1 MTTYQI
7 LSLCALAVAIAGVYG
22 SSLIGKVKW
31 SAAPKPATILSSIEA
46 VVAVRERYQDEAVR
60 AACNALL
67 SALLKVQA

>member
-1 MTTYQI
+1 VTTYQI
-7 LSLCALAVAIAGVYG
+7 LSLCALAIALAGVYG

-31 SAAPKPATILSSIEA
+31 GSVKPNTILSSIEA

-67 SALLKVQA
+67 SALLKVQG

>member
-7 LSLCALAVAIAGVYG
+7 LSMCALALAIAGVYG

-31 SAAPKPATILSSIEA
+31 RSVKPTTVLSSIEA
-46 VVAVRERYQDEAVR
+46 VVAVRDTYQDEEVR

-67 SALLKVQA
+67 AALLKVKP